1 MSKEK
6 KEKPTN
12 SSNVGKAQ
20 WTGKVIKE
28 PYKGG
33 RITSQAPPKPEK
45 PKGK

>member
-6 KEKPTN
+6 KEKP
-12 SSNVGKAQ
+12 SNQPSVGKAQ
-20 WTGKVIKE
+20 WTGKGIKV
-28 PYKGG
+28 PFKGG